1 MGAAAVALFTS
12 LIRVSFVDQPR
23 LRRDCATWSGSHS
36 PAPPSARQP
45 TTEIIL
51 NTHSSQFRAGLGHPR
66 ERVAVARPSSLWV
79 PTTSLASGD
88 SRTNSRLLPNMLK
101 SRAHGRPL
109 RPLCAQ
115 PLSKVTPLLEIDPFS
130 HIRMASQWCR
140 LSQTRPRTTSR
151 GICARTSCSP
161 ADRWCRG
168 CPALLSARRPC
179 RCQRFVFRS
188 PTGVMIRSS
197 SLVLSRTTIL
207 VVRRRGSRLGKFVTP
222 TPWASQGRRIPL
234 LGMLCRAALN

>member
-23 LRRDCATWSGSHS
+23 LRRDCAPWSGSHS

-79 PTTSLASGD
+79 PTTSLAFGD

-101 SRAHGRPL
+101 SRAMDARSAHYAPNH
-109 RPLCAQ
+109 CQ
-115 PLSKVTPLLEIDPFS
+115 
-130 HIRMASQWCR
+130 R
-140 LSQTRPRTTSR
+140 LHHCWKSIPSRTYGWPARGGPRTTSR

-197 SLVLSRTTIL
+197 SLVLRRTTI
-207 VVRRRGSRLGKFVTP
+207 
-222 TPWASQGRRIPL
+222 W
-234 LGMLCRAALN
+234 